1 MIILVLTPA
10 YAQET
15 KTTAKERRKIVT
27 NILSND
33 FFCTHRGEGREQIE
47 EEEQRP
53 QKDLIYMFM
62 NICST
67 YSPLRAW

>member
-15 KTTAKERRKIVT
+15 KTTAKERQKIVT

-33 FFCTHRGEGREQIE
+33 FSARIGEKGGN
-47 EEEQRP
+47 
-53 QKDLIYMFM
+53 K
-62 NICST
+62 
-67 YSPLRAW
+67 